1 MGGKILEKWRK
12 KSLKKAENFE
22 GPSSSEGNHITP
34 TNCKIFLDVVMRL
47 ESLPTDSK
55 NNRDRAQEGLRRKQK
70 SRVSWKFDDTRHQFS
85 TIQGHFATLNYDEIR
100 EERDYFRLQD
110 IWKGLDE
117 EEEP

>member
-12 KSLKKAENFE
+12 KLLKKAENFE

-55 NNRDRAQEGLRRKQK
+55 NNRDRAQEGLRRRENR
-70 SRVSWKFDDTRHQFS
+70 SLGFHGSLMIPDTSSLPFRDTLPPS
-85 TIQGHFATLNYDEIR
+85 TTMR
-100 EERDYFRLQD
+100 
-110 IWKGLDE
+110 
-117 EEEP
+117 